1 MTRTFLLE
9 YGSRGARVKE
19 LQRLLNVNPFYK
31 PARKLVIDG
40 DMRTLTC
47 AAVQQAKHR
56 LGYPAENVTP
66 VAGQALFD
74 YLAKNKPMPAAY
86 LACRKRRLEKVRAA
100 ARAES
105 AQTRMRLKAL
115 EAIKAEVGIMEAPN
129 HSNHIKYNRWWGWGA
144 VPYCVIGISWAWVV
158 KAGSTAFRR
167 GSRWAGTDAMLADG
181 KAGRNGLHLTS
192 DPKPGCPGV
201 IDFDGHTNPDHG
213 ITFAHDNG
221 DGTCSTLEFN
231 TAKDGTYL
239 EGVWRKDRPL
249 RDCWWFEVEH

>member
-86 LACRKRRLEKVRAA
+86 LANMASRAA
-100 ARAES
+100 A
-105 AQTRMRLKAL
+105 T
-115 EAIKAEVGIMEAPN
+115 
-129 HSNHIKYNRWWGWGA
+129 
-144 VPYCVIGISWAWVV
+144 
-158 KAGSTAFRR
+158 
-167 GSRWAGTDAMLADG
+167 
-181 KAGRNGLHLTS
+181 
-192 DPKPGCPGV
+192 PKMPATPP
-201 IDFDGHTNPDHG
+201 I
-213 ITFAHDNG
+213 A
-221 DGTCSTLEFN
+221 
-231 TAKDGTYL
+231 AA
-239 EGVWRKDRPL
+239 R
-249 RDCWWFEVEH
+249 